1 MFTSRSEFRLSL
13 REDNADFRLTK
24 IGKNLGSVSEQKWLK
39 YIEKKGNYDHF
50 MEKIKKTVISKNS
63 ISGDEIF
70 LGNKKLNKPE
80 RCVDLLKRPE
90 VNIKDLCSYL
100 PFAENQSFI
109 SV

>member
-1 MFTSRSEFRLSL
+1 
-13 REDNADFRLTK
+13 
-24 IGKNLGSVSEQKWLK
+24 
-39 YIEKKGNYDHF
+39 

-90 VNIKDLCSYL
+90 VNIKDLCSFL

-109 SV
+109 SVCDLIETDIKYSGYIDRQLKQKNYLRWIILKFLMIMISQR